1 MKTKIQKGF
10 TLVEVLIAIITG
22 LIVLLAAGM
31 VTVTGHRTW
40 NEAWKKVNLQ
50 RDASYAMLRI
60 SSTIKAGKSAKVEGD
75 GKALT
80 IYRDA
85 DWVRFSLAPG
95 TKNLNCQFE
104 GKPETIINNK
114 TEYLNFNVEG
124 NTVGVDLKLKEDN
137 LQTHFT
143 STVMMRN
150 YGG

>member
-60 SSTIKAGKSAKVEGD
+60 SSTIKAGKSAEVVND
-75 GKALT
+75 GQALK

-85 DWVRFSLAPG
+85 DWIRFFLVQG
-95 TKNLNCQFE
+95 TKNLKCQSE
-104 GKPETIINNK
+104 GRPETITNNK
-114 TEYLNFNVEG
+114 MEYLNFNIEG
-124 NTVGVDLKLKEDN
+124 NTVGVYLKLKEDN
-137 LQTHFT
+137 LQTHLT